1 MKSKLV
7 LIAALTLLAVPIS
20 SAAAARQPI
29 DPRTVPLGIDRT
41 VLGPPTDGPIAAT
54 GRLVDARGRNAHG
67 HIALLAWPNQRVN
80 RTLGKGASFST
91 PTVGWADTGEDG
103 SFEVRLDRTRLGKN
117 YVGRNG
123 TVNLLAIGWTDRAEG
138 SWSFSANVDDAT
150 ARSTGRRRVPASF
163 TLAAKD
169 ALTSRKALS
178 DRGVRLD
185 GGASPQF
192 SVPCYWVV
200 LATHD
205 VMVVVGEGWPYG
217 ADRSYMKSSSSHS
230 ETLGVAVSSSG
241 TFGSWSPNGTTV
253 SSAGVTF
260 TWAESTAFRD
270 YRDQHRYATMRQRCG
285 STYVGNYYEKE
296 QYPTGGYGNGAIYPY
311 PYWSYCAPV
320 PIGLWER
327 SSSNGNH
334 YHQSIG
340 VKLAPIIG
348 INLSSDSN
356 YDSSHILYLRLT
368 ANGMV
373 CGNDAVPSLA
383 SKVESSR

>member
-1 MKSKLV
+1 
-7 LIAALTLLAVPIS
+7 
-20 SAAAARQPI
+20 
-29 DPRTVPLGIDRT
+29 VPLGIDT
-41 VLGPPTDGPIAAT
+41 GLVGTPIDGPIAAT
-54 GRLVDARGRNAHG
+54 GRLVDATGRNTPG
-67 HIALLAWPNQRVN
+67 HVALLAWPNERVN
-80 RTLGKGASFST
+80 RVLGKGATFST
-91 PTVGWADTGEDG
+91 PTVGWAETGADG
-103 SFEVRLDRTRLGKN
+103 SFEVRVDRSRLGTD
-117 YVGRNG
+117 YVGSNG
-123 TVNLLAIGWTDRAEG
+123 AVNLLAIGWTDRAEG
-138 SWSFSANVDDAT
+138 TWSFGANIGKDAGR
-150 ARSTGRRRVPASF
+150 AHGRRTAPPKT
-163 TLAAKD
+163 TLKAD
-169 ALTSRKALS
+169 RQLTSAKAFA
-178 DRGVRLD
+178 DRGISLSAEV
-185 GGASPQF
+185 SPQF

-241 TFGSWSPNGTTV
+241 TYGSWSPSGTTV

-260 TWAESTAFRD
+260 TWAESTEFRD
-270 YRDQHRYATMRQRCG
+270 YRDEHRYATMRQRCG
-285 STYVGNYYEKE
+285 GSYVGNYYEKE
-296 QYPTGGYGNGAIYPY
+296 QYPTGGYGNAGIYPY

-320 PIGLWER
+320 PIGLLER

-368 ANGMV
+368 ANGKI